1 MPIKRYHF
9 EYPAQRNNLG
19 ISHTNRRGFWWLFKK
34 KKGVKA
40 ETRPGAMS
48 PEQVKAK
55 INEIGIGKQIEIL
68 RIGYDGEID
77 DMPIIVEILDIYED
91 GFSGKI
97 VNVERQ
103 MIESATE
110 KLVYA
115 KKGGGIIH
123 FRFDDGD
130 IKEITVSQDEQL
142 LQQERNI
149 EALKEILNALDIG
162 DRVMIAYYDEKERG
176 TLNAEGV
183 LLEKSEDGHTFRLQ
197 LEKIN
202 RIELE
207 KKITKTF
214 SIDKDLVIDIEIV

>member
-9 EYPAQRNNLG
+9 AYPTQLYNLG
-19 ISHTNRRGFWWLFKK
+19 ISGYTQRGFWWLFKK
-34 KKGVKA
+34 KEKIKA
-40 ETRPGAMS
+40 DTRPGAMP
-48 PEQVKAK
+48 PEEVRAK
-55 INEIGIGKQIEIL
+55 IQEIGVGKQIEIM

-77 DMPIIVEILDIYED
+77 DMPIIVEILDISEE
-91 GFSGKI
+91 GFSGKT

-115 KKGGGIIH
+115 KMGGGIIY
-123 FRFDDGD
+123 FRYDDGD
-130 IKEITVSQDEQL
+130 IMAITVSQDEQL

-149 EALKEILNALDIG
+149 DALKEILSALDTG
-162 DRVMIAYYDEKERG
+162 DHVMIAYYDEKERG

-183 LLEKSEDGHTFRLQ
+183 LIEKSEDGHTFSLQ
-197 LEKIN
+197 IEKIN

-214 SIDKDLVIDIEIV
+214 SIDKDLVIDLEIV